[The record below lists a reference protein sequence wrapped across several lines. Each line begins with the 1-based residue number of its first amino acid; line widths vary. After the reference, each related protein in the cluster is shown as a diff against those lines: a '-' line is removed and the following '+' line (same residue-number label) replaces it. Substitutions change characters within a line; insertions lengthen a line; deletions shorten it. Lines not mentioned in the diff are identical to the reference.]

1 MKDDNNHDSLPEDG
15 TKPDDKSLVDND
27 LDTKLDAK
35 NLDPKNPDGEDLD
48 VNQADT
54 ASSED
59 LDPAQKDARWLRRW
73 YPLGFVSKIAIVL
86 ALILILVMLGAYYA
100 VGTPWGTRLLINAI
114 VQQTG
119 ISLTYGKGN
128 LRDGIWVYDLK
139 IPSKPPKNYV
149 EVTVDKAY
157 VKIGWRALI
166 HKQVHLREANI
177 NRMVITYKKPPSNKP
192 FDYSRIALPVNLIL
206 DDVKANLVRYQ
217 QVTRDPIDFKQAHV
231 QNFTWYDTQITVGEG
246 KLAYNNLLSVDKI
259 KGKIDLQQDYPL
271 DVTGLVI
278 VNSLSKVYVDAL
290 DTHAT
295 GSLKFLTADI
305 KSKYNKSDVT
315 GHVTAQ
321 PMDKNAPFNAKLE
334 WKDVLLPYATSQN
347 IHLKNGLA
355 TATGVTN
362 NIQLRINADLT
373 AKDIP
378 DGHYQGRGVIA
389 NQKLSIEYLTAKVA
403 QGTLTSQ
410 GTIDWHDRTR
420 IALMNTG
427 NGFKI
432 RQLLPKDI
440 APYAPETLTGKLGI
454 VYDVATDKLP
464 MQVRANLR
472 QDDGEIIN
480 ADIRQAKGNHKPYT
494 IDANWQQLI
503 RHNLPSIGELNSP
516 NGKAQVIFQP
526 ADGKR
531 PSSVQAQV
539 NANILKLNQ
548 APSGNYQVNVNKT
561 GQLVDITQLVYQGVA
576 GNLAGNG
583 KIKLASGNQPLAWQ
597 INAKTNHL
605 NAHSILNSIPLQDL
619 SGNVVAS
626 GTLQQIRQANRA
638 VVTRHDV
645 TINQIDMTGD
655 LLGANN
661 SKKHL
666 ALKGTGKVRADLLG
680 NKLSYIAAKF
690 DGSLNAPN
698 VPAGSFKF
706 DIAGT
711 PQQLKI
717 NQFSHQG
724 KEGYVNANGSID
736 MTNGVGWQI
745 NADMKNF
752 DASYFVPSLPSQIT
766 GTINTDGYWRAGA
779 QYIHIANMN
788 LKGRLKNQ
796 PLLATGQLTAKLN
809 LPKDLS
815 SLRQVIENSA
825 NSQKYGQIRHLIES
839 LQANNLLVQ
848 WGSNRITANG
858 NQNQLVTSV
867 DISTLNQLMPQLKGI
882 VKGGIILTQDN
893 NQALP
898 NIYVD
903 LVGRNISLPNFV
915 VLDAKVT
922 GKLVNLAK
930 SPSQLQLTA
939 TGINIANQPLRSVQ
953 LYFNG
958 TQDNHTL
965 DVKADS
971 TKGQIQATL
980 KGRIDLAKK
989 QWSGMLGNGQI
1000 GTKYA
1005 KLQQLQP
1012 AQMLFGWQNLNVQ
1025 MAAHCWQMVGQNG
1038 SLCLKNNLVVSN
1050 GQGNVDVSVQQID
1063 SQIFSVVMPRDIAWS
1078 GKLNGTALVHW
1089 QKNQRPSINA
1099 SFFTDNGVF
1108 GTAPQTPEENPTTIA
1123 YERISVIARS
1133 TAEGLKLRADIKTA
1147 NGAGN
1152 GYLDATVN
1160 PYIQSKPISGTI
1172 VFQDIDLAVF
1182 KPFFPSFERLTG
1194 NGLVAG
1200 KISGSL
1206 MQPKFVGDIELQD
1219 AGLSITGVPMRF
1231 DKINVL
1237 SHVAGN
1243 QASIDG
1249 SFASAGDGQGTI
1261 TGTVD
1266 WTRELQAKL
1275 KLQGK
1280 ALQVSQPPAISAII
1294 NPIFDVIVKPS
1305 QRYVN
1310 IVGVID
1316 VPRATIRPPETTG
1329 NVVSKSPDVNVIDR
1343 RLMGQIDDVLKVTQ
1357 PWNINA
1363 DVGVD
1368 LGDRISFQ
1376 GFGARLPLAGALH
1389 ITQRGQ
1395 GTMKAEGVVQV
1406 SRRSKVEVF
1415 GQSLTLNFAQVRFNG
1430 EVMKPLLNVE
1440 AVKDVQGV
1448 QVGVKV
1454 KGSASEPSITVFNNG
1469 GLSEQQAMNALV
1481 TGSLNNN
1488 SGQNTNEQDFRNR
1501 VNNTI
1506 AAAGLSY
1513 GLSGTRKFTNQI
1525 GRAFGLQRLTLD
1537 ANGSGNDTLVSL
1549 TGYITPDLFIRY
1561 GVGVFTSQPELSMRY
1576 QLTRRLYIEAKS
1588 AINNSVD
1595 LIYNWRY

>member
-1 MKDDNNHDSLPEDG
+1 MKDDNNNEPLSEDVTEPKDESLADS
-15 TKPDDKSLVDND
+15 
-27 LDTKLDAK
+27 KLDVK
-35 NLDPKNPDGEDLD
+35 DG
-48 VNQADT
+48 DT
-54 ASSED
+54 AITD
-59 LDPAQKDARWLRRW
+59 ALDPAEKDARWLRRQ
-73 YPLGFVSKIAIVL
+73 YPLGFVSKVAIVL
-86 ALILILVMLGAYYA
+86 ALILLLILLAAYYA
-100 VGTPWGTRLLINAI
+100 AGTPWGTRLLINAI
-114 VQQTG
+114 VQKTG
-119 ISLTYGKGN
+119 ISLKYGKGN
-128 LRDGIWVYDLK
+128 LRDGLWIYDLK
-139 IPSKPPKNYV
+139 IPDKPPKNYV
-149 EVTVDKAY
+149 EVTVDKAF
-157 VKIGWRALI
+157 VKIGWRAVI
-166 HKQVHLREANI
+166 NKEVHLREAKI
-177 NRMVITYKKPPSNKP
+177 NRMVITYKKPPNNQP
-192 FDYSRIALPVNLIL
+192 FDYRRIALPVNLTL
-206 DDVKANLVRYQ
+206 DDVQANLVRYQ
-217 QVTRDPIDFKQAHV
+217 QVTRDPMDFKQAHI
-231 QNFTWYDTQITVGEG
+231 QNFTWYGSEINVGEG
-246 KLAYNNLLSVDKI
+246 KLAYNELLSVDKL
-259 KGKIDLQQDYPL
+259 KGKIDLQHDYPL
-271 DVTGLVI
+271 DVTGLVVI
-278 VNSLSKVYVDAL
+278 NSLSKVYVDAL
-290 DTHAT
+290 DTHVT
-295 GSLKFLTADI
+295 GSLKFLTADV
-305 KSKYNKSDVT
+305 KSKYNKSEVT
-315 GHVTAQ
+315 GHLTAQ
-321 PMDKNAPFNAKLE
+321 PLDKNAPFNAKVE
-334 WKDVLLPYATSQN
+334 WKDVLLPYAASQN

-355 TATGVTN
+355 TASGVTN
-362 NIQLRINADLT
+362 NIELRINSNLT

-378 DGHYQGRGVIA
+378 DGRYQGRGVI
-389 NQKLSIEYLTAKVA
+389 QGKKLSIEYLTANVA
-403 QGTLTSQ
+403 QGILTSQ

-420 IALMNTG
+420 VALMNTG

-464 MQVRANLR
+464 MQLRANLR
-472 QDDGEIIN
+472 QDDGELVN

-503 RHNLPSIGELNSP
+503 RHNLPNIGELNSP
-516 NGKAQVIFQP
+516 SGKAHVIYQPKNGKQQ
-526 ADGKR
+526 G
-531 PSSVQAQV
+531 SMQVQA
-539 NANILKLNQ
+539 NANVLKLNQ
-548 APSGNYQVNVNKT
+548 APRGNYQVNVNKI
-561 GQLVDITQLVYQGVA
+561 GQLIDINQLVYQGVA
-576 GNLAGNG
+576 GNLSG
-583 KIKLASGNQPLAWQ
+583 KGSIKLATGNQPLTWQ
-597 INAKTNHL
+597 INAKTNNL
-605 NAHSILNSIPLQDL
+605 NAHGILSSIPLQRL
-619 SGNVVAS
+619 TGTINAS
-626 GTLQQIRQANRA
+626 GIQQKIRQSNQAIL
-638 VVTRHDV
+638 TRHDI
-645 TINQIDMTGD
+645 TINQIDMIGD

-666 ALKGTGKVRADLLG
+666 ALKGAGKVRADLLA
-680 NKLSYIAAKF
+680 NKLSYLTANF
-690 DGSLNAPN
+690 DGSLSAPN
-698 VPAGSFKF
+698 VPAGQFKF

-711 PQQLKI
+711 PKQLTI

-724 KEGYVNANGSID
+724 KQGYINAKGSVD
-736 MTNGVGWQI
+736 MTDGVGWHI

-752 DASYFVPSLPSQIT
+752 DASYFVPSLPSQIS
-766 GTINTDGYWRAGA
+766 GAINTDGFWRAGA

-788 LKGRLKNQ
+788 LTGILKNK
-796 PLLATGQLTAKLN
+796 PLTATGQLTAKLN

-815 SLRQVIENSA
+815 SLRHVLESSA
-825 NSQKYGQIRHLIES
+825 NNQKYGQIRRLVES

-867 DISTLNQLMPQLKGI
+867 DISTLNQLIPQLKGM
-882 VKGGIILTQDN
+882 VKGGIVLTQDN

-898 NIYVD
+898 NIYID
-903 LVGRNISLPNFV
+903 LVGRNISLPNFA

-939 TGINIANQPLRSVQ
+939 TGINIANQPLRSLQV
-953 LYFNG
+953 YFNG

-965 DVKADS
+965 DIKTDS
-971 TKGQIQATL
+971 TKGQVQATL
-980 KGRIDLAKK
+980 KGRLDLAKK
-989 QWSGMLGNGQI
+989 QWSGVVGNGQI

-1012 AQMLFGWQNLNVQ
+1012 AQLLFGWQSLNVQ
-1025 MAAHCWQMVGQNG
+1025 MAAHCWQMVGQDG
-1038 SLCLKNNLVVSN
+1038 RLCLKDNLLVSN
-1050 GQGNVDVSVQQID
+1050 GQGQIDLSVQQID

-1078 GKLNGTALVHW
+1078 GKLNGNALIHW
-1089 QKNQRPSINA
+1089 QRNQRPNINA
-1099 SFFTDNGVF
+1099 SFYTDNGVF
-1108 GTAPQTPEENPTTIA
+1108 GTAAQTPEENPTTIA
-1123 YERISVIARS
+1123 YQRISVIARS
-1133 TAEGLKLRADIKTA
+1133 TAQGLKLRADIKTA
-1147 NGAGN
+1147 NGAGS
-1152 GYLDATVN
+1152 GYIDATVN
-1160 PYIQSKPISGTI
+1160 PYVQSKPIAGT
-1172 VFQDIDLAVF
+1172 VVLQDIDLAVF
-1182 KPFFPSFERLTG
+1182 KPFFPLFERLTG

-1200 KISGSL
+1200 KISGTL

-1237 SHVAGN
+1237 SHVEGN
-1243 QASIDG
+1243 QATLNG
-1249 SFASAGDGQGTI
+1249 TFASAGDGKGTL

-1266 WTRELQAKL
+1266 WTQQLQAKL
-1275 KLQGK
+1275 KLQGT
-1280 ALQVSQPPAISAII
+1280 ALQVSQPPSITASI
-1294 NPIFDVIVKPS
+1294 NPIFDIIVKPS

-1316 VPRATIRPPETTG
+1316 VPRATIRPPEATD

-1343 RLMGQIDDVLKVTQ
+1343 RLMGQIDDVLKVAQ
-1357 PWNINA
+1357 PWSINA

-1368 LGDRISFQ
+1368 LGDRVSFQ

-1389 ITQRGQ
+1389 ITQHGQ
-1395 GTMKAEGVVQV
+1395 GTMKAEGVIQV
-1406 SRRSKVEVF
+1406 SRRSKVEIF
-1415 GQSLTLNFAQVRFNG
+1415 GQNLNLNFAQVRFNG

-1440 AVKDVQGV
+1440 ADKDVQGV

-1454 KGSASEPSITVFNNG
+1454 KGSATVPNITVFNNG

-1488 SGQNTNEQDFRNR
+1488 SGQNTNQQDFRNR

-1513 GLSGTRKFTNQI
+1513 GLSGTHKFTNQI

-1549 TGYITPDLFIRY
+1549 TGYITPDLLIRY